1 MKIHNFDQLDV
12 GPPLQRPNR
21 TVTIQ
26 MLTPNLN
33 TFNSGSRTRDRTTGT
48 FKNLFW
54 VDHLRSLLKC
64 EEEIS
69 LRFFQ
74 GSKKRSLS
82 EILERFLNVGHSS

>member
-1 MKIHNFDQLDV
+1 MKSNEILIKLDV

-48 FKNLFW
+48 FDVIASYF
-54 VDHLRSLLKC
+54 RSKAIRMK
-64 EEEIS
+64 IS
-69 LRFFQ
+69 LTF
-74 GSKKRSLS
+74 
-82 EILERFLNVGHSS
+82 

>member
-1 MKIHNFDQLDV
+1 MNFHDSDQLDV

-48 FKNLFW
+48 FEKLFG
-54 VDHLRSLLKC
+54 VDH
-64 EEEIS
+64 I
-69 LRFFQ
+69 
-74 GSKKRSLS
+74 
-82 EILERFLNVGHSS
+82 